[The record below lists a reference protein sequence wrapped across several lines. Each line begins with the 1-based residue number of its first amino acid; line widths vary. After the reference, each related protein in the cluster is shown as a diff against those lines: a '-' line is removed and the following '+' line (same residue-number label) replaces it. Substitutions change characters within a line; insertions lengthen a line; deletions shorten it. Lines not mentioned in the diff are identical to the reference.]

1 MFITRLGTLAACN
14 VFVWQRLDCVYLR
27 MRPLCMTMLAR
38 SCRSYELQSTDH
50 KCIVYACAATQK
62 LKTSTV
68 ITPISFL
75 GCSGPT
81 PRLSSAA
88 LMREAAARSQLQD
101 GVLQLDLL
109 CERAGVHEGLNA
121 SADSFFSSQGRPD
134 PNFDDRNSNVIDQLL
149 AMHPH
154 ASSLEMETF
163 HLLHLSSCSRGRS
176 CPSSPATAIPCI

>member
-1 MFITRLGTLAACN
+1 MQVLRTTVHRPQMYCLRLCSYQKALNLDSHHTSFILG
-14 VFVWQRLDCVYLR
+14 F
-27 MRPLCMTMLAR
+27 P
-38 SCRSYELQSTDH
+38 
-50 KCIVYACAATQK
+50 
-62 LKTSTV
+62 
-68 ITPISFL
+68 
-75 GCSGPT
+75 GPT
-81 PRLSSAA
+81 PGLSSAA